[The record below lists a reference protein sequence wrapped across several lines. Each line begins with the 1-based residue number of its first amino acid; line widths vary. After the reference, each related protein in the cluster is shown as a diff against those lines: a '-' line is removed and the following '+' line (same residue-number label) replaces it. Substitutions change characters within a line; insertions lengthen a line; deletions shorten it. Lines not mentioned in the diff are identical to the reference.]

1 MGDIWRVMR
10 VRMVT
15 GSLRR
20 DYIHNQTLDII
31 ESRGGK
37 IAKALIEAS
46 ERLNKNPRIPGKS
59 VLFHFYIQ
67 PGARIRQVTR
77 KSIVPALMRLMFW
90 WENKPPNKQVTN
102 RC

>member
-1 MGDIWRVMR
+1 MGDIWKVMR

-46 ERLNKNPRIPGKS
+46 ERLNKNSRIPGKS

-90 WENKPPNKQVTN
+90 WENNPQINK
-102 RC
+102 

>member
-31 ESRGGK
+31 ESRGSK

-46 ERLNKNPRIPGKS
+46 ERLNKNPWEKCFGSFLYPAWGKNKAGNEEKHS
-59 VLFHFYIQ
+59 TCSHETNVLV
-67 PGARIRQVTR
+67 G
-77 KSIVPALMRLMFW
+77 
-90 WENKPPNKQVTN
+90 E
-102 RC
+102 